1 MKKRIFS
8 LALALVMIMSVCFS
22 LSASAADVSLA
33 PLKFS
38 NGEFKIMHLTD
49 CQDTYPADQRMLK
62 FIDASIKEYKP
73 DIIVLGGDNIICKK
87 EDKEAAV
94 DELVSIFVE
103 NKTYFTLVFGN
114 HDCEQGWTN
123 DELLP
128 LYQKYGEGYCLA
140 YDAVPALHGTA
151 THNLPVMDSTG
162 TKVKFN
168 LWMFDSGS
176 HVYDDAGND
185 LGYDCVTE
193 DQIKWYQ
200 ETSKT
205 LETVNGGKVPSLA
218 FQHIVV
224 GDVFDALFRETSV
237 KMGELTP
244 SYNGKTYS
252 FFPKTENIQAG
263 FLFEF
268 PCPGYYNYGQFDA
281 MVKRGDVLG
290 VFSGHDHIN
299 SYETELEGVK
309 IINTPGS
316 TFHSYGN
323 DIVRGM
329 RMITVK
335 EDNTW
340 SFDSE
345 VVTVSAYAKD
355 NSDFASDAGI
365 DATTSALW
373 IVLGDVLLA
382 LNKLTT
388 AFSSVITAIFG

>member
-1 MKKRIFS
+1 MKRIFS
-8 LALALVMIMSVCFS
+8 IVLVLAMLCACFS
-22 LSASAADVSLA
+22 VSASAASA
-33 PLKFS
+33 PLKFDE

-62 FIDASIKEYKP
+62 FIDASIKEYQP
-73 DIIVLGGDNIICKK
+73 DIIVLGGDNIVCDE

-128 LYQKYGEGYCLA
+128 LYQKYGKGYCLA

-162 TKVKFN
+162 TKLKFN

-176 HVYDDAGND
+176 HVYDDEGND

-205 LETVNGGKVPSLA
+205 LEAVAGGKVPSLA

-224 GDVFDALFRETSV
+224 GDVFDALFRETTV
-237 KMGELTP
+237 EMGELTP
-244 SYNGKTYS
+244 SYNGKIYS

-281 MVKRGDVLG
+281 MVERGDVLG
-290 VFSGHDHIN
+290 IFSGHDHIN
-299 SYETELEGVK
+299 SYETEIDGVK

-316 TFHSYGN
+316 TYHSYGN
-323 DIVRGM
+323 EIVRGM

-335 EDNTW
+335 ESDTW
-340 SFDSE
+340 TFESE
-345 VVTVSAYAKD
+345 VVTVNAFAKE

-365 DATTSALW
+365 NTVTGTLW
-373 IVLGDVLLA
+373 IALGDILLA

-388 AFSSVITAIFG
+388 VFSSVMTAIFG